1 MTSKKEVKNQIVKIT
16 YGESAEILS
25 GLDLVSGIFIP
36 DIDVSFN
43 LGLIRKTLAVY
54 KEAADD
60 ATKILFEELS
70 EEKSVPAEQTEAEKK
85 AGKAPKKEKKQVI
98 PAGEKTKFYQDSIR
112 KLSNREIE
120 VDIPL
125 LDRSKFVPDEDD
137 EDDARRQIPNLFF
150 QVTLPIFK
158 GTSFEKPKVDAITLP
173 SFKKEVE

>member
-1 MTSKKEVKNQIVKIT
+1 MTKSKEVKNEAVKIT
-16 YGESAEILS
+16 YGEAAEVLS

-43 LGLIRKTLAVY
+43 LGLIRKTLTVY

-60 ATKILFEELS
+60 ATKVLFEELS
-70 EEKSVPAEQTEAEKK
+70 EEKSLPVEQTEAERK
-85 AGKAPKKEKKQVI
+85 AGKTPKKEKKKVI
-98 PAGEKTKFYQDSIR
+98 PAGEKTKFYQDSLR
-112 KLSNREIE
+112 TLSNQEIE

-137 EDDARRQIPNLFF
+137 EDDARRKIPNLFF

-158 GTSFEKPKVDAITLP
+158 GTTFEKPKVDAIKLP
-173 SFKKEVE
+173 SFKEEV